1 MKIIIGNWKMNSPS
15 KYQAELI
22 QKLQKN
28 NTKNKIVLCVPF
40 TSLSRKKTSV
50 VHFGAQ
56 NVSQFTG
63 GAFTGEISAKMIK
76 ETGAEYVIIGHSERR
91 LYYKETLKQIRQKV
105 ENALNVNLIPII
117 CIGETETEKANN
129 ETLKVIEKNLSVCVP
144 ITNKPIIIAYEPRWA
159 IGTGKTPTKIE
170 IKSVHEFI
178 YKFFKTNHRPIP
190 QIIYG
195 GSITGQNAKQI
206 ASIKYVD
213 GLLVGAASLKTE
225 TFLPIIEQVK

>member
-1 MKIIIGNWKMNSPS
+1 MKIIIGNWKMNCPNRE
-15 KYQAELI
+15 QTELI

-63 GAFTGEISAKMIK
+63 GAFTGEISAEMIK

-105 ENALNVNLIPII
+105 ENALNANLIPII
-117 CIGETETEKANN
+117 CIGETEKEKANN
-129 ETLKVIEKNLSVCVP
+129 ETLKVIEQNLSVCVP
-144 ITNKPIIIAYEPRWA
+144 MTDKPIIIAYEPRWA
-159 IGTGKTPTKIE
+159 IGTGKIPTKTE

-178 YKFFKTNHRPIP
+178 YKFFKKNHRPIP

-213 GLLVGAASLKTE
+213 GLLVGSASLKTE
-225 TFLPIIEQVK
+225 TFLPIIEQVN